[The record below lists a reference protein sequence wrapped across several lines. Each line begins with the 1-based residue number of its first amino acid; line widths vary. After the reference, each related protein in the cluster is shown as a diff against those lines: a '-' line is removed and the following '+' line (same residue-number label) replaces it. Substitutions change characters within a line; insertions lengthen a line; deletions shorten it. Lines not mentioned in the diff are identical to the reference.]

1 MKKIICFIVCAFA
14 AFSCAKEWDAGQTFL
29 TETAVKSFI
38 ENHKMILT
46 ELKTENISKGNFSE
60 TFVSAEKALTKILRG
75 KVTSKAK
82 QVFKQYGLNSKT
94 GHIQIAVMQLGI
106 YTYTIEQ
113 ALMECAALERSA
125 EQIAADKQMET
136 RLKDFKNFINAK
148 DYELI
153 VKYNKELFEIFDNIE
168 KP

>member
-14 AFSCAKEWDAGQTFL
+14 AVSCAKEWDSGKTFL
-29 TETAVKSFI
+29 TETSVKSFI

-46 ELKTENISKGNFSE
+46 ELKTENISKGAFSE
-60 TFVSAEKALTKILRG
+60 TFVSTEKALIKILRG

-82 QVFKQYGLNSKT
+82 QVFKKYGLDSKA

-106 YTYTIEQ
+106 YAYTIEQ
-113 ALMECAALERSA
+113 ALTECTALERSA
-125 EQIAADKQMET
+125 EQIIADKQMET